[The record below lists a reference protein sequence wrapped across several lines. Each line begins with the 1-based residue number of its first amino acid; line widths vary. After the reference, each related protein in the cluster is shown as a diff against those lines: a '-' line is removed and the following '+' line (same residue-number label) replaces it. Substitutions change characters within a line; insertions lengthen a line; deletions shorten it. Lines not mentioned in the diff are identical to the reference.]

1 MIDSNSDDVSEI
13 GYSRPLSNRSTLKE
27 RDRDYHNFNFMRIW
41 PDNQFDQITNWFWFK
56 FNNLGLVPGMALKL
70 NNSVTIA
77 LKLKL
82 RIFSGLIPS
91 FGEIRGD
98 KLIEGDGLFAPP
110 PTLNRR
116 VNLSK
121 KVIKNNFFL
130 HFLPSE
136 IISNFL
142 TN

>member
-1 MIDSNSDDVSEI
+1 
-13 GYSRPLSNRSTLKE
+13 
-27 RDRDYHNFNFMRIW
+27 
-41 PDNQFDQITNWFWFK
+41 
-56 FNNLGLVPGMALKL
+56 MALKL

-77 LKLKL
+77 LNLKL